1 MNSTVDILKSI
12 ASQFAIL
19 ADAIEAEQNNTNSD
33 ILELRSQVDRNRY
46 ILKSIASL
54 IEESI

>member
-12 ASQFAIL
+12 ASQFAVL

-33 ILELRSQVDRNRY
+33 ILELRNQVDRNRY